1 MKCLYSLNIFSSL
14 HEFFKLSVIFG
25 IFLST
30 SEMNLTNSASDAKNC
45 RSTHHTWHAYVCCVR
60 VCVCVPKHATTKG
73 ILRILPGSKYVCHL
87 QRNVKWKCLF
97 ESSVEKA
104 KTSEINI
111 CQITQQK
118 LILFCASLGLSLFL
132 SLPNSLSLLH
142 PSLSVCISVSIHMC
156 AEIRA
161 IIRIVF
167 VTLT

>member
-45 RSTHHTWHAYVCCVR
+45 RSTHHTWHAYGCCVR
-60 VCVCVPKHATTKG
+60 VCVPKHATTKG

-161 IIRIVF
+161 IIF

>member
-1 MKCLYSLNIFSSL
+1 MFILLEYFQFPTRIQAFSYFRNIPIDFRN
-14 HEFFKLSVIFG
+14 EFNQLSERCQKLSFH
-25 IFLST
+25 T
-30 SEMNLTNSASDAKNC
+30 SHVAC
-45 RSTHHTWHAYVCCVR
+45 VCLLCAC

-161 IIRIVF
+161 IIF